1 MERKAFTLIELLIV
15 VAIIG
20 ILAAIA
26 VPNFLN
32 AQIRAK
38 VANMQ
43 ATHKT
48 LGTAMMMYYSDFNS
62 FHAHSHQ
69 PDQHTPLTTPIAYLT
84 AWPVDIFQA
93 NLDSSKLSVYFK
105 RTVHW
110 EPHCGYTDASVTAE
124 LTEVYPGIVGFNV
137 SFGPSLTARGFYDS
151 SNGLLSLGGILTRVA
166 GSPTGDYKFG
176 PGNF

>member
-38 VANMQ
+38 AANMQ

-48 LGTAMMMYYSDFNS
+48 LGTAMIMYYSDFNS
-62 FHAHSHQ
+62 FHAHSHKLS
-69 PDQHTPLTTPIAYLT
+69 QHTPLTTPIAYLT

-93 NLDSSKLSVYFK
+93 NLDSTKLAAYFK

-110 EPHCGYTDASVTAE
+110 EPHCGYTDPSVIAV
-124 LTEVYPGIVGFNV
+124 LTEAYPGVVGFNI
-137 SFGPSLTARGFYDS
+137 SYGPSLTANGFYDS
-151 SNGLLSLGGILTRVA
+151 SNGLLSLGGILTGVS
-166 GSPTGDYKFG
+166 GSPTGDYKYP